1 MRIASLLASGT
12 EITALLGKATDLVGI
27 SHECDYPPSI
37 RHLPVLTRSHI
48 NYHARSDLIHL
59 EVQERVRLALSLYD
73 VNNPLVA
80 ELQPDVI
87 ITQEQCDVCAVTFDD
102 VKEAICT
109 MLQKEVKIVSL
120 NPTSLSEI
128 FEDVHRVSRAIDADP
143 EPLLAKMRESIER
156 VESVT
161 RTIAP
166 KPRVAIVEWIDPIF
180 VGANWMPAL
189 IELAGGVPVFG
200 KDGEKSF
207 VIEIADL
214 LRENPDVI
222 IIAPCGFKL
231 SQTKQDLHL
240 LTSKPEWQ
248 QLRAVKNH
256 RVYLCDGNAYFNRS
270 TPRLLTECLPLLA
283 GLIHFEQGLFS
294 REVALNKA
302 NGMWDFYN
310 AQTSADYAA
319 NLEFSSK
326 RTH

>member
-12 EITALLGKATDLVGI
+12 EITALLGKAAELVGI

-59 EVQERVRLALSLYD
+59 EVQERVRLALSLYE

-102 VKEAICT
+102 VKEAVCT
-109 MLQKEVKIVSL
+109 MLQKEVKVVSL

-128 FEDVHRVSRAIDADP
+128 FEDVRRVARAIDADP
-143 EPLLAKMRESIER
+143 EPLLATMRERMAR

-161 RTIAP
+161 RMIAP

-180 VGANWMPAL
+180 VGANWMPTL
-189 IELAGGVPVFG
+189 IERAGGMPVFG

-207 VIEIADL
+207 VIESADL
-214 LRENPDVI
+214 LRENPDI
-222 IIAPCGFKL
+222 IIVAPCGFKL
-231 SQTKQDLHL
+231 PQTKQDLHL

-248 QLRAVKNH
+248 RLNAVKTN

-270 TPRLLTECLPLLA
+270 TPRLLTDCLPMLA
-283 GLIHFEQGLFS
+283 GLLHFEQGLFS
-294 REVALNKA
+294 QEVALAKA
-302 NGMWDFYN
+302 NGMWETLSE
-310 AQTSADYAA
+310 QMIPI
-319 NLEFSSK
+319 E
-326 RTH
+326 RCE

>member
-12 EITALLGKATDLVGI
+12 EITALLGKADDLVGI
-27 SHECDYPPSI
+27 SHECDYPMSI
-37 RHLPVLTRSHI
+37 RNLPVLTRSHI

-59 EVQERVRLALSLYD
+59 EVQERVRLALSLYE

-102 VKEAICT
+102 VKEAVCT

-128 FEDVHRVSRAIDADP
+128 FEDVRRVARAIDADP
-143 EPLLAKMRESIER
+143 EPLLATMREHMER

-161 RTIAP
+161 RAIEP

-180 VGANWMPAL
+180 VSANWMPTL
-189 IELAGGVPVFG
+189 IELAGCVPVFG

-207 VIEIADL
+207 VIESADL
-214 LRENPDVI
+214 LRENPDI
-222 IIAPCGFKL
+222 IIVAPCGFKL
-231 SQTKQDLHL
+231 AQTKQDLHL

-248 QLRAVKNH
+248 RLNAVKTN

-270 TPRLLTECLPLLA
+270 TPRLLTDCLPLLA
-283 GLIHFEQGLFS
+283 GLLHFEQGLFS
-294 REVALNKA
+294 REVALAKA
-302 NGMWDFYN
+302 NEMWE
-310 AQTSADYAA
+310 ALSEQTIPI
-319 NLEFSSK
+319 E
-326 RTH
+326 RCE

>member
-12 EITALLGKATDLVGI
+12 EITALLGRATDLVGI

-59 EVQERVRLALSLYD
+59 EVQERVRLALSLYE

-128 FEDVHRVSRAIDADP
+128 FEDVRRVARAINVDP
-143 EPLLAKMRESIER
+143 EPLLATMRESMDR
-156 VESVT
+156 VENIT
-161 RTIAP
+161 RAVEP

-207 VIEIADL
+207 VIHIDELCQA
-214 LRENPDVI
+214 NPDVI

-231 SQTKQDLHL
+231 AQTKQDLHL
-240 LTSKPEWQ
+240 LASKPEWQ
-248 QLRAVKNH
+248 KLSAVKNH

-294 REVALNKA
+294 CEVALNKA
-302 NGMWDFYN
+302 NGMWESLSE
-310 AQTSADYAA
+310 QTVP
-319 NLEFSSK
+319 L
-326 RTH
+326 